1 MQNSGGHIRCIM
13 GDVQVVNLVKQV
25 AYCHAT
31 PPPPPHVSSLRYYSA
46 DRYCEGIFFQEMHA
60 F

>member
-1 MQNSGGHIRCIM
+1 M

-31 PPPPPHVSSLRYYSA
+31 PPPPPLPPTLVLYA
-46 DRYCEGIFFQEMHA
+46 ITVQTGIVQVLYELKPFR
-60 F
+60 

>member
-1 MQNSGGHIRCIM
+1 M

-31 PPPPPHVSSLRYYSA
+31 PPPPPPPPHVSSLRYYSA
-46 DRYCEGIFFQEMHA
+46 DRYCTGIV
-60 F
+60 

>member
-1 MQNSGGHIRCIM
+1 M

-31 PPPPPHVSSLRYYSA
+31 PPPPPLPPHVSSLRYYSA